1 MPVPRLEQALL
12 PVALL
17 RRARVL
23 PPAVLVSLAARL
35 RAPRAVV
42 ALS

>member
-1 MPVPRLEQALL
+1 MAEPASI
-12 PVALL
+12 
-17 RRARVL
+17 L

>member
-1 MPVPRLEQALL
+1 LEQALL

-23 PPAVLVSLAARL
+23 PPEALVSLAARL
-35 RAPRAVV
+35 LAPHAV
-42 ALS
+42 AARS